1 MNRVFAGRIAGMV
14 VLGPDGESIGRVR
27 DIVVTIRPRGMASRT
42 IGLVVQVAAQNRQ
55 IFVPMLRVAS
65 IDPREITLVS
75 GSVNLRP
82 YQSRVG
88 ELRVMSELVG
98 SKIHIDD
105 PEHEDLHGRPVDIAD
120 VEIEKSRTRDWIISR
135 VAVSKERNRFGRRP
149 PLSVVEWNH
158 VHGLSVSGA
167 GPADATA
174 EILAEFDDMRPA
186 DIAQIL
192 HDLPST
198 TRNNV
203 ASELE
208 DARLADILQELPEDE
223 QMGVLETFDIERA
236 ADVLEEMDPDDAADL
251 LGEMPDD
258 KADVLLEL
266 MDPEESE
273 PVRRLM
279 SFSPE
284 TVGGLMTSEPII
296 LTPQATVAEALAHA
310 RNPDLS
316 TSLSSMVYVVRPPK
330 ATPTGKYLGT
340 VHIQKLL
347 REAPSTLVSSILDP
361 DLPPLFADDTHE
373 TAARYFATYN
383 LVCGPVLDEDNH
395 LLGAVA
401 VDDLLD
407 HLLPEGWREQEIR
420 PEAGSSGHQA
430 GTLGRAAGAH
440 GAHGRS
446 SRAQKAGSVIVKKT
460 GERRR
465 DRQQGS
471 TPQGPSAGNSHS
483 N

>member
-1 MNRVFAGRIAGMV
+1 M
-14 VLGPDGESIGRVR
+14 
-27 DIVVTIRPRGMASRT
+27 
-42 IGLVVQVAAQNRQ
+42 
-55 IFVPMLRVAS
+55 
-65 IDPREITLVS
+65 
-75 GSVNLRP
+75 
-82 YQSRVG
+82 
-88 ELRVMSELVG
+88 
-98 SKIHIDD
+98 
-105 PEHEDLHGRPVDIAD
+105 HGRPVDIAD

-174 EILAEFDDMRPA
+174 EILAEFDDMRSA

-192 HDLPST
+192 HDLPSN

-296 LTPQATVAEALAHA
+296 LTPQ
-310 RNPDLS
+310 
-316 TSLSSMVYVVRPPK
+316 VYVVRPPK

-420 PEAGSSGHQA
+420 PESGSSGHQA
-430 GTLGRAAGAH
+430 GTLGRATGAH
-440 GAHGRS
+440 GAPGRS
-446 SRAQKAGSVIVKKT
+446 FRAHKAGSVIVKKA

-465 DRQQGS
+465 DRQQS
-471 TPQGPSAGNSHS
+471 TRPSSGNSHS